1 MSLFAVTREAGPG
14 WSDGGIYEQ
23 PSVTEHASFMNAVA
37 EEGFILFGGPLAGSD
52 HGRVRV
58 LLIVEAES
66 EDEIHRRLAND
77 PWMATEQLRTV
88 SIEPWNILVGAG
100 RFTSPDAHA
109 IESTT

>member
-1 MSLFAVTREAGPG
+1 
-14 WSDGGIYEQ
+14 
-23 PSVTEHASFMNAVA
+23 
-37 EEGFILFGGPLAGSD
+37 
-52 HGRVRV
+52 V

-88 SIEPWNILVGAG
+88 SIEPWNILVGAA